1 MLKVDLSVLSSLDLS
16 MYDTV
21 DFVINT
27 GSSSFSIELPNI
39 LGRLMSSKFNSLFES
54 DQNTIKFNFSL
65 DNNVLRRHQRSDN
78 TNQSE
83 EEYLRRIFEKMIE
96 AYKGAEVEVTL
107 GECEVIREISESI
120 GSKVELRP
128 PEVEIR
134 EENFRDMLNAYGTEE
149 SIEYAAENLER
160 LREDDVNG
168 ISPEMLE
175 KVLKSEKLKVRS
187 ENSLFEIVSR
197 FVESNGGEC
206 IGLLSLIE
214 IMFLGVRERIEYIKI
229 IRRWAKRNFVGRDL
243 LKVLDS
249 FESFVKEIS
258 TNGYSYSEDITSGT
272 GIDVDITAL
281 SEYFPY
287 DPKRNLEGFK
297 KQNNYFE
304 FFVTNNLEDSWIQ
317 WDFHNDVFIQSYEI
331 ECDRFINNFLRNW
344 KIEVSDNGS
353 DWDPVDERQNQTQL
367 TKGTKTKY
375 SIKTPKFARYLRL
388 KQIGKNSSGDYFLAI
403 RNVKFGGIYKRL

>member
-1 MLKVDLSVLSSLDLS
+1 MLKADLSVLSSLDLS

-83 EEYLRRIFEKMIE
+83 EEYVRGIFEKMID

-134 EENFRDMLNAYGTEE
+134 EENFRDMLNTYGTEE

-168 ISPEMLE
+168 ISPEMFE

-187 ENSLFEIVSR
+187 ENSLFEIVSK

-206 IGLLSLIE
+206 IGLLGLIE
-214 IMFLGVRERIEYIKI
+214 IMFLGMKERIEYIRI
-229 IRRWAKRNFVGRDL
+229 IRRWGERNFVGRDL

-258 TNGYSYSEDITSGT
+258 TNRSISILKISHR
-272 GIDVDITAL
+272 
-281 SEYFPY
+281 
-287 DPKRNLEGFK
+287 KQGFM
-297 KQNNYFE
+297 
-304 FFVTNNLEDSWIQ
+304 LI
-317 WDFHNDVFIQSYEI
+317 
-331 ECDRFINNFLRNW
+331 
-344 KIEVSDNGS
+344 
-353 DWDPVDERQNQTQL
+353 
-367 TKGTKTKY
+367 
-375 SIKTPKFARYLRL
+375 
-388 KQIGKNSSGDYFLAI
+388 
-403 RNVKFGGIYKRL
+403 